1 MKAFQFVFGEGLTK
15 GLRRFSSNPRN
26 NQNLVECH
34 NAMPNEDGLVPHVVI
49 TSLDAD
55 DISWGGE
62 GKLTA
67 YSPTRTITINIT
79 DYVSEADVAGA
90 SVYLDGT
97 LQGTTDA
104 NGEIDLSD
112 VAIGT
117 HTLKVTKTGYVD
129 SDEDEL
135 LNDYL
140 VVT

>member
-1 MKAFQFVFGEGLTK
+1 MKAFQYVFDEGLFK

-34 NAMPNEDGLVPHVVI
+34 NAMPNEDGLVPHAVI

-55 DISWGGE
+55 DVSWGGE
-62 GKLTA
+62 GKLSA

-79 DYVSEADVAGA
+79 DYVSEGDVEGA
-90 SVYLDGT
+90 SVYLDGS
-97 LQGTTDA
+97 LQGTTDED
-104 NGEIDLSD
+104 GEITLED

-117 HTLKVTKTGYVD
+117 HTLKITKTGYVD

>member
-1 MKAFQFVFGEGLTK
+1 MKAFQFVFDEGLTK

-79 DYVSEADVAGA
+79 DYVSADDVEGA

-97 LQGTTDA
+97 LQGTTDSD
-104 NGEIDLSD
+104 GEIDLED

-117 HTLKVTKTGYVD
+117 HTLKITKTGYVD

>member
-1 MKAFQFVFGEGLTK
+1 MRAFQYIFNEGLGG
-15 GLRRFSSNPRN
+15 GLRRFSSNPCN
-26 NQNLVECH
+26 KQSLTECH
-34 NAMPNEDGLVPHVVI
+34 NAMPNEDGLVPHETVI
-49 TSLDAD
+49 SLDAD

-67 YSPTRTITINIT
+67 YSPTRSITINIT
-79 DYVSEADVAGA
+79 DYVSAADVATA

-104 NGEIDLSD
+104 NGEINLTD
-112 VAIGT
+112 VTIGT
-117 HTLKVTKTGYVD
+117 HTLKITKTGYVD
-129 SDEDEL
+129 SDDDTL